1 MGGITNK
8 TVHLSFAVDW
18 SKEVNPL
25 LISPNKQHKAS
36 PQLLSYVFSL
46 ALQFGVDAEA
56 LSSMH
61 FSKDL
66 ADLSEIEAGALI
78 EIIKSDDV
86 TYSAEEPLAECP
98 W

>member
-1 MGGITNK
+1 MNST
-8 TVHLSFAVDW
+8 
-18 SKEVNPL
+18 SKP
-25 LISPNKQHKAS
+25 PKAS
-36 PQLLSYVFSL
+36 PKMLSYVFSL
-46 ALQFGVDAEA
+46 AVQYGVDAEA

>member
-1 MGGITNK
+1 MSSINK
-8 TVHLSFAVDW
+8 LHQT
-18 SKEVNPL
+18 
-25 LISPNKQHKAS
+25 S
-36 PQLLSYVFSL
+36 PQMLSYVFSL
-46 ALQFGVDAEA
+46 DVQYGVGAEA

>member
-1 MGGITNK
+1 MSSLNK
-8 TVHLSFAVDW
+8 
-18 SKEVNPL
+18 P
-25 LISPNKQHKAS
+25 PKAS
-36 PQLLSYVFSL
+36 PKMLSYVFSL
-46 ALQFGVDAEA
+46 AVQYGVDAEA

>member
-1 MGGITNK
+1 MSSLDK
-8 TVHLSFAVDW
+8 
-18 SKEVNPL
+18 P
-25 LISPNKQHKAS
+25 HKAS

-46 ALQFGVDAEA
+46 AVQYGVDAEA

-61 FSKDL
+61 FSKDM

>member
-1 MGGITNK
+1 MSS
-8 TVHLSFAVDW
+8 LS
-18 SKEVNPL
+18 KP
-25 LISPNKQHKAS
+25 PKAS
-36 PQLLSYVFSL
+36 PKMLSYVFSL
-46 ALQFGVDAEA
+46 AEQYGVDAEA

-66 ADLSEIEAGALI
+66 AELSEIEAGALI

>member
-1 MGGITNK
+1 MSS
-8 TVHLSFAVDW
+8 L
-18 SKEVNPL
+18 
-25 LISPNKQHKAS
+25 NKQHKAS
-36 PQLLSYVFSL
+36 PKMLFFVFSL
-46 ALQFGVDAEA
+46 AVQYGVDAEA

-61 FSKDL
+61 FGKDF
-66 ADLSEIEAGALI
+66 ADLSEVEADGLI

>member
-1 MGGITNK
+1 MSSTNK
-8 TVHLSFAVDW
+8 
-18 SKEVNPL
+18 P
-25 LISPNKQHKAS
+25 PKAS
-36 PQLLSYVFSL
+36 PKMLSYVFSL
-46 ALQFGVDAEA
+46 AVQYGVDAEA

-78 EIIKSDDV
+78 ETIKSDDV
-86 TYSAEEPLAECP
+86 TYSAEEPLAECH

>member
-1 MGGITNK
+1 MSSLDK
-8 TVHLSFAVDW
+8 
-18 SKEVNPL
+18 P
-25 LISPNKQHKAS
+25 HKAS
-36 PQLLSYVFSL
+36 PQMLSYVFSL
-46 ALQFGVDAEA
+46 AVQYGVDAEV

>member
-1 MGGITNK
+1 MSSTNK
-8 TVHLSFAVDW
+8 
-18 SKEVNPL
+18 P
-25 LISPNKQHKAS
+25 PKAS
-36 PQLLSYVFSL
+36 PKMLSYVFSL
-46 ALQFGVDAEA
+46 AVQNGVDAEA

-61 FSKDL
+61 FSKDF